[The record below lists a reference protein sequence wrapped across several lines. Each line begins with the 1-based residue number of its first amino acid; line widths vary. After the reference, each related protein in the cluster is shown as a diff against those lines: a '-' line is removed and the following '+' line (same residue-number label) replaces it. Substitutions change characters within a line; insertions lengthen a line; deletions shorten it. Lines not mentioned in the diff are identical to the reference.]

1 MLICI
6 RGEASVIIGGDSGP
20 KVTISSGDLLLVP
33 PGVAHKQLDEKDGF
47 ALLGSYP
54 TTDFDGSIDTLTGI
68 PTEEQRERIVRCH
81 VPDHDPIFRLNI
93 KQLCHHA
100 PTL

>member
-20 KVTISSGDLLLVP
+20 KVTISSGDLVLVP
-33 PGVAHKQLDEKDGF
+33 PGVAHKQLEEKDGF

-54 TTDFDGSIDTLTGI
+54 TTDFDGSIDTLTGL
-68 PTEEQRERIVRCH
+68 PTEEQMERIVRCH

-93 KQLCHHA
+93 KHF
-100 PTL
+100 